1 MAALTTAQRQE
12 NFFCSKGSA
21 TCIILNHLMF
31 DLLGFCHI
39 LDNCK
44 KFDTSHQEV
53 HMVRDL
59 VHSPFHER
67 KTVCDAWSRMCGEGR
82 MGEGGGGGE
91 RT

>member
-1 MAALTTAQRQE
+1 
-12 NFFCSKGSA
+12 
-21 TCIILNHLMF
+21 MF

-67 KTVCDAWSRMCGEGR
+67 KTVCDVCG
-82 MGEGGGGGE
+82 GEDGGGGGGGE